1 MMTILITGASGGVGL
16 DLMKQLGAEGHA
28 VRAMSRRPLIVDL
41 PDTVENVIGDPTDA
55 GSLKGA
61 LEGVDA
67 VFVNSVFLNDIET
80 AGKVADVVGRSPV
93 ERAVLLSSSCIFTRH
108 ELVFANFLRD
118 VMDEFRSI
126 FPNLV
131 SVHPGQFAS
140 NALRW
145 RDMVK
150 EGVVRHPFGDVG
162 VPIID
167 PYDIAAVVK
176 LCLIEDRFQGERIE
190 ITGSD
195 CISPR
200 EMVKGISDMLGSE
213 IRYVEISA
221 AQAREN
227 LSRGMS
233 PDRLDYFLAMSG
245 SPKPE
250 EQRVL
255 PTVENLTGERP
266 RSFTTWLAA
275 NIDSFR

>member
-1 MMTILITGASGGVGL
+1 MTILVTGASGGVGL
-16 DLMKQLGAEGHA
+16 DVMKQLGAEGRT

-41 PDTVENVIGDPTDA
+41 PDDVENFIGDPTNEGA
-55 GSLKGA
+55 LEAA

-80 AGKVADVVGRSPV
+80 ARRVAGVLGRSLV
-93 ERAVLLSSSCIFTRH
+93 ERAVLLSSSCVLTRR

-118 VMDEFRSI
+118 VMDEFRSV

-145 RDMVK
+145 RDMVR
-150 EGVVRHPFGDVG
+150 EGVVGHPFGDIR

-167 PYDIAAVVK
+167 PHDIAAVVK

-195 CISPR
+195 CITPR
-200 EMVKGISDMLGSE
+200 EMVKEISDMLGRE

-227 LSRGMS
+227 LSKGMS
-233 PDRLDYFLAMSG
+233 PDRLDYFLAMTG

-255 PTVENLTGERP
+255 PAVENLTGSRP
-266 RSFTTWLAA
+266 RSFATWLAA